1 MRQLLEPRTPA
12 LPSRPAVPVRRD
24 ADAMNQPL
32 HLAAV
37 RDAVREAVALLGK
50 RDDGA
55 LLDASRDC
63 HRALRLEP
71 SIAQLD
77 RCAAFDD
84 AVVQLQDRDAMW
96 DEGPFSQ
103 LAVTGRQWSAASSL
117 SNDYL
122 AIDSRLD
129 RIRVQVELALAPPP
143 HVAPPVTATPS
154 LNSADELSNA
164 NLD

>member
-1 MRQLLEPRTPA
+1 M
-12 LPSRPAVPVRRD
+12 D
-24 ADAMNQPL
+24 QPL
-32 HLAAV
+32 HLGAINAAV
-37 RDAVREAVALLGK
+37 RQALGS
-50 RDDGA
+50 RRNSNVV
-55 LLDASRDC
+55 LLASRDC

-71 SIAQLD
+71 SVSQLD